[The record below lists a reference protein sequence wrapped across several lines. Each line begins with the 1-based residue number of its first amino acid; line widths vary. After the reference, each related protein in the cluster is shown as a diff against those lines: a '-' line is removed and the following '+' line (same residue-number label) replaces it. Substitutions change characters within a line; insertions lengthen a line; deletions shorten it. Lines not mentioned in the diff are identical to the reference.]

1 MQDFKIEHI
10 RERLWRLEEFATER
24 AKDDND
30 WLYVACEIFSII
42 QHTRGDVPLMYL
54 ENNEE

>member
-30 WLYVACEIFSII
+30 WLYVVCELFSII
-42 QHTRGDVPLMYL
+42 QHTHGDVPLMYL
-54 ENNEE
+54 EGE